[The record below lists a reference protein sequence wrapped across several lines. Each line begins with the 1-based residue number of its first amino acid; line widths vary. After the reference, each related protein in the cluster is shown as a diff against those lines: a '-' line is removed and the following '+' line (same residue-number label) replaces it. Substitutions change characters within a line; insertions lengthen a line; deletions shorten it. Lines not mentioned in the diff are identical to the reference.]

1 MNMLINE
8 YANKDYTNIWIN
20 ISMNSHIN
28 LRTDKLIV
36 VKTYV
41 RIDENIKI
49 RLNKYT
55 NCQQL

>member
-1 MNMLINE
+1 MNN
-8 YANKDYTNIWIN
+8 
-20 ISMNSHIN
+20 HIN
-28 LRTDKLIV
+28 LRTDKVIA

-41 RIDENIKI
+41 RIDENTKL

>member
-1 MNMLINE
+1 M
-8 YANKDYTNIWIN
+8 Y
-20 ISMNSHIN
+20 SHIN
-28 LRTDKLIV
+28 LKTDKLIA

-41 RIDENIKI
+41 RIDENAKI

>member
-1 MNMLINE
+1 M
-8 YANKDYTNIWIN
+8 Y
-20 ISMNSHIN
+20 SHIN
-28 LRTDKLIV
+28 GRTDKLIA

-41 RIDENIKI
+41 RIDENTIL

>member
-1 MNMLINE
+1 
-8 YANKDYTNIWIN
+8 
-20 ISMNSHIN
+20 MNSHIN
-28 LRTDKLIV
+28 IRTDKLIA

-41 RIDENIKI
+41 RIYENIKI

>member
-1 MNMLINE
+1 M
-8 YANKDYTNIWIN
+8 Y
-20 ISMNSHIN
+20 SHIN
-28 LRTDKLIV
+28 LRTDKLIA

-41 RIDENIKI
+41 TINENTKL

>member
-1 MNMLINE
+1 M
-8 YANKDYTNIWIN
+8 Y
-20 ISMNSHIN
+20 SHIN
-28 LRTDKLIV
+28 IRTDKLIA

-49 RLNKYT
+49 RISKYT

>member
-1 MNMLINE
+1 M
-8 YANKDYTNIWIN
+8 Y
-20 ISMNSHIN
+20 SHIN
-28 LRTDKLIV
+28 LKTDKLIA

-49 RLNKYT
+49 RLSKCT

>member
-1 MNMLINE
+1 MIILIN
-8 YANKDYTNIWIN
+8 DHTNIRIN
-20 ISMNSHIN
+20 ISIYSHIN
-28 LRTDKLIV
+28 LRTDKLIA

-49 RLNKYT
+49 RLNRYT

>member
-1 MNMLINE
+1 
-8 YANKDYTNIWIN
+8 
-20 ISMNSHIN
+20 MNSHIN

-41 RIDENIKI
+41 GIDENTKL
-49 RLNKYT
+49 RLNRYT

>member
-1 MNMLINE
+1 MNNH
-8 YANKDYTNIWIN
+8 IN
-20 ISMNSHIN
+20 I
-28 LRTDKLIV
+28 RTDKLIA

-41 RIDENIKI
+41 RIDENTKL

>member
-1 MNMLINE
+1 M
-8 YANKDYTNIWIN
+8 YSY
-20 ISMNSHIN
+20 IN
-28 LRTDKLIV
+28 LKTNKLIT

-49 RLNKYT
+49 RLNKCT

>member
-1 MNMLINE
+1 MLIN
-8 YANKDYTNIWIN
+8 DYTNIYIN

-28 LRTDKLIV
+28 LRTDKLIAL
-36 VKTYV
+36 KTYV

-49 RLNKYT
+49 RINKYT

>member
-1 MNMLINE
+1 M
-8 YANKDYTNIWIN
+8 Y
-20 ISMNSHIN
+20 SHIN

-41 RIDENIKI
+41 SIDENTKLS
-49 RLNKYT
+49 LNKHT